1 MEGKSILVVD
11 DQDGVRR
18 LLVETFRDQGFSV
31 DLAANGY
38 EALEKLND
46 KAPDLILLDMK
57 MPGMN
62 GLEVLRQIKQRY
74 PDQAV
79 IMMTAYGELEIV
91 NEAINLGVKECIT
104 KPFDINQLRELASS
118 IIAGT
123 YQSSYEISG

>member
-1 MEGKSILVVD
+1 MGEKSILVVD
-11 DQDGVRR
+11 DQIGVRR
-18 LLVETFRDQGFSV
+18 LLVETFRDQGFDV

-104 KPFDINQLRELASS
+104 KPFDINQLRELAQR
-118 IIAGT
+118 IVTGT
-123 YQSSYEISG
+123 YRSSYGLAE

>member
-1 MEGKSILVVD
+1 MEEKSILVVD
-11 DQDGVRR
+11 DQIGVRR
-18 LLVETFRDQGFSV
+18 LLVETFRDQGFDV
-31 DLAANGY
+31 DVAANGY
-38 EALEKLND
+38 EALEKLKH

-104 KPFDINQLRELASS
+104 KPFDINQLRELAQR
-118 IIAGT
+118 IISWN
-123 YQSSYEISG
+123 YQ

>member
-1 MEGKSILVVD
+1 MSSILVVD
-11 DQDGVRR
+11 DQIGVRR

-38 EALEKLND
+38 EALEKL
-46 KAPDLILLDMK
+46 KEKVPDLILLDMK

-74 PDQAV
+74 PEQAV

-104 KPFDINQLRELASS
+104 KPFDINQLRELAQR
-118 IIAGT
+118 IISGT
-123 YQSSYEISG
+123 YQPGCELTG

>member
-1 MEGKSILVVD
+1 MGEKSILVVD
-11 DQDGVRR
+11 DQIGVRR
-18 LLVETFRDQGFSV
+18 LLVETFRDQGFEV

-62 GLEVLRQIKQRY
+62 GLEVLRQIKQKY

-104 KPFDINQLRELASS
+104 KPFDINQLRELAQR
-118 IIAGT
+118 IVTGT
-123 YQSSYEISG
+123 YQSSYGLAE

>member
-1 MEGKSILVVD
+1 MKSILVVD
-11 DQDGVRR
+11 DQIGVRR

-38 EALEKLND
+38 EALEKLKE

-62 GLEVLRQIKQRY
+62 GLEVLRQIKQLY
-74 PDQAV
+74 PEQAV

-91 NEAINLGVKECIT
+91 NEAVNLGVKECIT
-104 KPFDINQLRELASS
+104 KPFDINQLRELARR
-118 IIAGT
+118 IISGT
-123 YQSSYEISG
+123 YQPGYELSS

>member
-104 KPFDINQLRELASS
+104 KPFDINQLRELACS

>member
-1 MEGKSILVVD
+1 MGEKSILVVD
-11 DQDGVRR
+11 DQIGVRR
-18 LLVETFRDQGFSV
+18 LLVETFRDQGFDV

-62 GLEVLRQIKQRY
+62 GLEVLRQIKQRF

-104 KPFDINQLRELASS
+104 KPFDINQLRELAQR
-118 IIAGT
+118 IVTGT
-123 YQSSYEISG
+123 YRSSYGLAE